1 MLGNVP
7 PISVLAEARAAK
19 AATMIVAA
27 YMLASDELIKR
38 EKSRNIRIQWL
49 LTTTTVQRLER
60 VKDFE
65 AKRVEDVLERKI
77 KTGAAGYL
85 YLGSTLCP
93 DLRR

>member
-1 MLGNVP
+1 
-7 PISVLAEARAAK
+7 
-19 AATMIVAA
+19 MIVAA